1 MKSRSIVS
9 KVAAKASSRAA
20 ARAAAKAARAAAHAS
35 AQSAARNAA
44 IAAAKSRARIG
55 GRKRASSAV
64 FLLALLGATLAA
76 LGHVA
81 VQAKTVEVALGLAAA
96 RDQHEE
102 LVAERRRLELLVGE
116 LKDPGR
122 LMAEGRKRGMIATP
136 AAIRVIGPHS
146 PRLPHSPSSAGRAV
160 APVQGRQP

>member
-1 MKSRSIVS
+1 MRGSPIVD
-9 KVAAKASSRAA
+9 KVLGRTG
-20 ARAAAKAARAAAHAS
+20 ARAAAKAAAKAAKADAARAHA
-35 AQSAARNAA
+35 A
-44 IAAAKSRARIG
+44 SRARTAALAAARSRARLG

-64 FLLALLGATLAA
+64 FLLALTGATLAA

-81 VQAKTVEVALGLAAA
+81 VQAKTVEVALALAAA

-102 LVAERRRLELLVGE
+102 LLAEQRRLELLVGE

-136 AAIRVIGPHS
+136 AAMRVITSQRPA
-146 PRLPHSPSSAGRAV
+146 PMRAGSR
-160 APVQGRQP
+160 GTR

>member
-1 MKSRSIVS
+1 MKVSRIVD
-9 KVAAKASSRAA
+9 KVAAKSKRRAQ
-20 ARAAAKAARAAAHAS
+20 ARAQSKAQAKAARAQAKAAAVT
-35 AQSAARNAA
+35 AARNSAL
-44 IAAAKSRARIG
+44 AAARSRARLG

-64 FLLALLGATLAA
+64 FVLALAGATLAA

-81 VQAKTVEVALGLAAA
+81 VQAKTVEVALALAAA

-102 LVAERRRLELLVGE
+102 LLAEQRRLELLVGE

-136 AAIRVIGPHS
+136 AAVRDLSRPASARGPLRGK
-146 PRLPHSPSSAGRAV
+146 P
-160 APVQGRQP
+160 